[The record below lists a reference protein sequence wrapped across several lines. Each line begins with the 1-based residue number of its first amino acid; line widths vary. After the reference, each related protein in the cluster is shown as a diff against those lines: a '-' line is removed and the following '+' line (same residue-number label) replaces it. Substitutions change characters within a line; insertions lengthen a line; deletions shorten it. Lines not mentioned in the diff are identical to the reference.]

1 MSNVQSLTDK
11 EQYKFEVVS
20 LAIEKKIRNRQAAK
34 MLGLSIRQVKR
45 LKNSVRKNGEV
56 GIIHR
61 LKGKTGNNRIQET
74 VKQKA
79 LQYIKEKYLDFKPTF
94 ANEKLQ
100 DSHNIFISPETIRL
114 WMIKE
119 GLWTARKQKDLLYRS
134 WRPRKEYYGE
144 MQQFD
149 GSYHDWFEGRFRDL
163 VGNIIETC
171 LLLSVDDATGKIT
184 SAMFADN
191 EGVVAVFSF
200 WLTYV
205 TVNGKPITIY
215 LDSYSTYKINHKS
228 AVDNFELMTQ
238 FERATKDLGVR
249 LITAHSAQAKG
260 RIERLFE
267 TLQDRLIKEMR
278 LAGINN
284 PEDANKFLKEVF
296 IPKYNQKFSVI
307 PQRSGNVH
315 RPLTEIDKKNINR
328 IFSVQSNRKVNN
340 DFTVQFKNNWY
351 QLKEIQPTTVRPRET
366 VVMEEWLDGSLK
378 ISLKGYSLDYFQLPD
393 RPKRMKTNPV
403 ILTTHKLNWIPPKD
417 HPWRRFTI

>member
-1 MSNVQSLTDK
+1 MSDLQNLNEK
-11 EQYKFEVVS
+11 EQCRYDVIS
-20 LAIEKKIRNRQAAK
+20 LALEKKIENKQAAK
-34 MLGLSIRQVKR
+34 MLGLSTRQIRRLKSTMVTYGKGSVVHGLKGKRSNNRTQEPIRQV
-45 LKNSVRKNGEV
+45 
-56 GIIHR
+56 
-61 LKGKTGNNRIQET
+61 
-74 VKQKA
+74 A

-100 DSHNIFISPETIRL
+100 ENHKIFVSSETIRL

-184 SAMFADN
+184 TAVFADN
-191 EGVVAVFSF
+191 EGVEAVFNF
-200 WLTYV
+200 WLIYL

-249 LITAHSAQAKG
+249 LITAHSPQAKG

-315 RPLTEIDKKNINR
+315 RPLTKIDKKNINR

-340 DFTVQFKNNWY
+340 DFTIQFKNNWY
-351 QLKEIQPTTVRPRET
+351 QLKEIQLTTVRPRET

-378 ISLKGYSLDYFQLPD
+378 ISLRGYSLDYFLLPE